1 VTVDGELT
9 TRFSLPGGAAAG
21 LAALLDL
28 IATDDHAPTT
38 VRDPRQGRDTHIADS
53 LVGLE
58 IPELRVAN
66 AIADLGAGAGFPGI
80 PLALALP
87 HARVSLVESALRK
100 CDFLERAI
108 TTSGAVNAVVVHT
121 RAEDWPAGTGAQ
133 DVVTAR
139 ALAALPVLAEYAA
152 PLLRPGGVLIAWKGR
167 RDAREEAGGAKAAAL
182 LGLAA
187 RPALRV
193 EPAPGLGDR
202 HLHVF
207 EKVAE
212 TPARFPRRPG
222 MARKRPLG
230 M

>member
-1 VTVDGELT
+1 MT
-9 TRFSLPGGAAAG
+9 TEGDLAARFSLSVGATAG

-38 VRDPRQGRDTHIADS
+38 VRDRRRGRDTHLADS

-58 IPELRVAN
+58 IPEVRA
-66 AIADLGAGAGFPGI
+66 ARTIADLGAGAGFPGL

-87 HARVSLVESALRK
+87 AARVSLVESSVRK
-100 CDFLERAI
+100 CAFLERAI
-108 TTSGAVNAVVVHT
+108 LAAGAENAVVVHA
-121 RAEDWPAGTGAQ
+121 RAEAWPDGTGAQ

-139 ALAALPVLAEYAA
+139 ALAPLAVLAEYAA
-152 PLLRPGGVLIAWKGR
+152 PLLRCGGVLVGWKGR
-167 RDAREEAGGAKAAAL
+167 RDLGEEADGARAADV

-187 RPALRV
+187 RPPLRV
-193 EPAPGLGDR
+193 DPAAGLGER

-207 EKVAE
+207 EKVAD

-222 MARKRPLG
+222 MARKRPL
-230 M
+230 